1 MKSHSSRLARDNGPF
16 LSPSYWLTLENVY
29 FGSIVV
35 LKTRSGPVYSGSSR
49 CFLTPPEKNPTIFLE
64 LTDGF
69 DGAFKNSL
77 FCSISQRSAFVLLCI
92 TLDASRPQRVMRN
105 LKLNKITISTKGSGK
120 IYSQLIQPVSIP
132 QRLNQQP
139 SNSCLWQAKSI
150 KLCRV
155 HLFALLPFCC
165 WENWQHGAN
174 DWNQIHLLQVKRNF
188 KRKWSYSYVTH
199 THALTRARTGHQKR

>member
-1 MKSHSSRLARDNGPF
+1 MYTSAPSSSWRRDEGQFIPEAADAF
-16 LSPSYWLTLENVY
+16 WHHQEK
-29 FGSIVV
+29 
-35 LKTRSGPVYSGSSR
+35 KT
-49 CFLTPPEKNPTIFLE
+49 PTIFLE

-77 FCSISQRSAFVLLCI
+77 FCSISQRCAFVLLRI

-188 KRKWSYSYVTH
+188 KWKWSNVTRTHRSPAKVPSYQVY
-199 THALTRARTGHQKR
+199 LTIL

>member
-1 MKSHSSRLARDNGPF
+1 MARF
-16 LSPSYWLTLENVY
+16 SPSYWLALENVY
-29 FGSIVV
+29 IVSIVV

-49 CFLTPPEKNPTIFLE
+49 CFLTSPRKKTPTIFLE

-77 FCSISQRSAFVLLCI
+77 FCSISQRCAFVLLRI

-105 LKLNKITISTKGSGK
+105 LKLNKIISTKGSGK
-120 IYSQLIQPVSIP
+120 IYSQLIQPVSVP
-132 QRLNQQP
+132 QRLNQRP
-139 SNSCLWQAKSI
+139 SNGCLWQAKSI

-155 HLFALLPFCC
+155 RLFALLPFCC

-174 DWNQIHLLQVKRNF
+174 DWNQIHLLQVKKEF
-188 KRKWSYSYVTH
+188 
-199 THALTRARTGHQKR
+199 

>member
-1 MKSHSSRLARDNGPF
+1 MLRLHRR
-16 LSPSYWLTLENVY
+16 LEDAMRASL
-29 FGSIVV
+29 FRKQQM
-35 LKTRSGPVYSGSSR
+35 LFDTTKK
-49 CFLTPPEKNPTIFLE
+49 KNPTIFLE

-69 DGAFKNSL
+69 DGAFKNAL
-77 FCSISQRSAFVLLCI
+77 FCSISQRCAFVLLRI

-105 LKLNKITISTKGSGK
+105 LKLNKIISTKGSGK

-188 KRKWSYSYVTH
+188 KWKWSNVTH
-199 THALTRARTGHQKR
+199 THTRTHRSPAKVPSYQVNLTIL

>member
-1 MKSHSSRLARDNGPF
+1 MYTSAPSSSWRRDQGQF
-16 LSPSYWLTLENVY
+16 ILEAADA
-29 FGSIVV
+29 FWHHQE
-35 LKTRSGPVYSGSSR
+35 KT
-49 CFLTPPEKNPTIFLE
+49 PTIFLE

-77 FCSISQRSAFVLLCI
+77 FCSISQRCAFVLLCI

-132 QRLNQQP
+132 QRLKQQP

-188 KRKWSYSYVTH
+188 KWKWSYSYVTH
-199 THALTRARTGHQKR
+199 TRAHTGTHRSPEKVLSYQVCLTTL